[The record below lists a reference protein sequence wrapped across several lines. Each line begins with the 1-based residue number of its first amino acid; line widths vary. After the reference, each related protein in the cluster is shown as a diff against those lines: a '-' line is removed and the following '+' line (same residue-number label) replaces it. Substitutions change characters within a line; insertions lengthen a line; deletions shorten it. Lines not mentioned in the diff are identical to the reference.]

1 MCSAPPPAG
10 SGTVP
15 PVESKCMRTR
25 TSATVAAL
33 PNRTMCSTWN
43 PTAPSSSRHWY
54 VPCSCGPGGLRQRK
68 LTLPPSL
75 PPLSLS
81 LSLSLCLSGLVCACM
96 WCACVFVCIAARRRL
111 EMPKLRSELLR
122 VENRMFQV
130 WYEGASGYGW
140 QEAGAAFVYTDG
152 AHPIGNGCLSWS
164 QPGGPCSPAGALSL
178 VQDPRTATPAKPSV
192 GLY

>member
-1 MCSAPPPAG
+1 MYENKNECYSCRAPKPYN
-10 SGTVP
+10 VQY
-15 PVESKCMRTR
+15 VES
-25 TSATVAAL
+25 
-33 PNRTMCSTWN
+33 NRTF
-43 PTAPSSSRHWY
+43 
-54 VPCSCGPGGLRQRK
+54 QQQQQ
-68 LTLPPSL
+68 TLVRSLFMWPWRSASKEADSPSL

-81 LSLSLCLSGLVCACM
+81 LSLSLSLCLSELVCACM

>member
-81 LSLSLCLSGLVCACM
+81 LSLSLSLPLPLWTRVCVYVVCM
-96 WCACVFVCIAARRRL
+96 RFRVYSSETETGDAQAAERTATRRKQNVSSVVRRRL
-111 EMPKLRSELLR
+111 WVWVAGSRGRLRLHRWRPPHRQWLPFLVSTRRTLLSCR
-122 VENRMFQV
+122 
-130 WYEGASGYGW
+130 
-140 QEAGAAFVYTDG
+140 
-152 AHPIGNGCLSWS
+152 
-164 QPGGPCSPAGALSL
+164 
-178 VQDPRTATPAKPSV
+178 
-192 GLY
+192 

>member
-1 MCSAPPPAG
+1 MAQLRNSSVDVTEHGYDEFLQAPFFTYKTGSTTFSARRQYNH
-10 SGTVP
+10 S
-15 PVESKCMRTR
+15 S
-25 TSATVAAL
+25 
-33 PNRTMCSTWN
+33 NWN
-43 PTAPSSSRHWY
+43 QSRLAPSNAASSLLGTRARTGLGA
-54 VPCSCGPGGLRQRK
+54 VAEGGDDSSANSRL
-68 LTLPPSL
+68 LE
-75 PPLSLS
+75 
-81 LSLSLCLSGLVCACM
+81 G
-96 WCACVFVCIAARRRL
+96 AAQ
-111 EMPKLRSELLR
+111 
-122 VENRMFQV
+122 VFQV